1 MKDYE
6 ETTAFL
12 GQWGCFQQIVF
23 FLLCASTVPN
33 GFSAFSV
40 IFLADIPEHH
50 CQIPDVNLSET
61 WMAAAIPTHLVHGE
75 PQKSRCSR
83 YKISVIRN
91 YSNEGFTPG
100 REVNLTD
107 IEEEPCMQGWMYSQA
122 IYQST
127 LVSEF
132 DLVCSQQWKQP
143 FTSSV
148 YFLGVLCGSFFSGQL
163 SDRFGRKPVLF
174 MTMMVQTIFT
184 FVQIFSPSWEAFAV
198 LSFIVGLGQISN
210 YVAAFVLGTE
220 ILTGPVRVLYS
231 SLGVCIFFAFGYM
244 LLPLIAFY
252 IRTWRMLLIAL
263 SVPGLI
269 YIPLWWYIPES
280 PRWLISQGKVE
291 AAEAILRKAARKNRI
306 TAPEVIFKQ
315 SEVHLELS
323 LIMKVKHNVL
333 DLIATS
339 NIRRT
344 TLILFLVWMT
354 LSMGYFG
361 LSLNTSRLHGDPYLN
376 CFISAAIE
384 VPAYVISW
392 LALRYFPRRM
402 SASASMMLGGV
413 AMYSITLVPQD
424 MPSVSMALEM
434 VGKFGIAIG
443 TALMFPYTG
452 ELYPTV
458 IRNTAVGACAM
469 VSRIGST
476 IAPYLIHLNAYQKNL
491 PHILLGT
498 LCALSAMVTI
508 FLPESFRQ
516 PLPETIDQM
525 LKRESGKK
533 GFYDNYDTF
542 LF

>member
-50 CQIPDVNLSET
+50 CQIPD
-61 WMAAAIPTHLVHGE
+61 
-75 PQKSRCSR
+75 SRC
-83 YKISVIRN
+83 K
-91 YSNEGFTPG
+91 
-100 REVNLTD
+100 
-107 IEEEPCMQGWMYSQA
+107 EEPCMQGWMYSQA

-315 SEVHLELS
+315 SEPKER
-323 LIMKVKHNVL
+323 HNVL

-344 TLILFLVWMT
+344 TLILFLVMT

-413 AMYSITLVPQD
+413 VIYLFIYFAQD

-525 LKRESGKK
+525 LKRER
-533 GFYDNYDTF
+533 
-542 LF
+542 